1 MNEFPNKWWTKIN
14 INTLLM
20 KLRDTVTD
28 NRLTGSGRPRS
39 EENGDLV
46 NDLVMSQEDTPQT
59 HRTVR
64 EISRETNTRLKYNEI
79 STMSLVAAFY
89 LNTVLYAKMQQ
100 IWTFK
105 FLEVVLQYTLG
116 MVGNSSSRSSV
127 NMGEG
132 RKAKKF

>member
-1 MNEFPNKWWTKIN
+1 
-14 INTLLM
+14 M

-100 IWTFK
+100 I
-105 FLEVVLQYTLG
+105 
-116 MVGNSSSRSSV
+116 
-127 NMGEG
+127 
-132 RKAKKF
+132 